1 MHKLVR
7 VSRKEIRKLKRG
19 RLGLL
24 RNAPQLGLLKSVPR
38 ALPSRGLLRDLA
50 RRPRRSGGLV
60 SIHILDVRNL
70 VRVWKMFHV
79 TDDKKQIIN

>member
-1 MHKLVR
+1 MTRSHVKTTKVVRIPKLVR

-24 RNAPQLGLLKSVPR
+24 RNAPQLGLLKSVPL

-50 RRPRRSGGLV
+50 RRPRRNGG
-60 SIHILDVRNL
+60 VRCGL
-70 VRVWKMFHV
+70 S
-79 TDDKKQIIN
+79 DD